1 MIKNFTPP
9 LIFGL
14 FLGFAWQHFEWL
26 FWLNFIGF
34 TYPYLWIKSPNTTS
48 VKVAQMLL
56 FLLPWFTIGGFWLNS
71 YNTNLYLFGV
81 GVYSL
86 LYALPFL
93 MTIAVTKKLQQK
105 FHVLSFL
112 IFFLAV
118 EYIQE
123 AFHPFVP
130 WFNLGNGFAASSFQ
144 IPILQILGSRGVSL
158 MVLVIA
164 FMLGKSYL
172 NNKAKQPK
180 RQFHWLL
187 ILPFILPYLK
197 SHEVIESAKEKVLF
211 IQPHKQ
217 INHQLK
223 TNEILFQLSEE
234 NLTKVSLALAPESFF
249 DTTVGDEFSEFQKV
263 SSTFKSQNIPFY
275 FGYVQNSPYKNLILN
290 SSFDTVY
297 EKQRPV
303 PVVEANIFSN
313 LSSTHK
319 NADFAICSEAVYANL
334 FQEKAKKTS
343 GKVMM
348 FSNDIWFEN
357 SSAFKHHALMLR
369 LRAAETGNTI
379 YSVANSGLSG
389 IFLPNGEFQLI
400 DKQKLV
406 DIKTIVP
413 IEINTSFADYGD
425 VLGRLSLL
433 FAPFLILYAFT
444 LRAKF

>member
-197 SHEVIESAKEKVLF
+197 SHEVIESAKAAGVDYCLTIGIDGRTSREA
-211 IQPHKQ
+211 IA
-217 INHQLK
+217 
-223 TNEILFQLSEE
+223 LSER
-234 NLTKVSLALAPESFF
+234 
-249 DTTVGDEFSEFQKV
+249 FS
-263 SSTFKSQNIPFY
+263 
-275 FGYVQNSPYKNLILN
+275 G
-290 SSFDTVY
+290 
-297 EKQRPV
+297 
-303 PVVEANIFSN
+303 
-313 LSSTHK
+313 
-319 NADFAICSEAVYANL
+319 VYAAIGTHPHDA
-334 FQEKAKKTS
+334 EKAS
-343 GKVMM
+343 
-348 FSNDIWFEN
+348 DED
-357 SSAFKHHALMLR
+357 
-369 LRAAETGNTI
+369 
-379 YSVANSGLSG
+379 
-389 IFLPNGEFQLI
+389 FLHER
-400 DKQKLV
+400 
-406 DIKTIVP
+406 
-413 IEINTSFADYGD
+413 S
-425 VLGRLSLL
+425 
-433 FAPFLILYAFT
+433 
-444 LRAKF
+444 